1 MPNKQIKIGA
11 VLSYVGVAFNAVA
24 GLLYTPWMV
33 QEIGSS
39 DYGLYTLAIS
49 VINFFLLDFGLGDA
63 VSRFMSK
70 YYAEG
75 KEELANVFL
84 GLAYKVYFIVAACIA
99 IVLIVVYFFLD
110 QLYGNLK
117 PSELNTFKVLYVT
130 VSLYSVVS
138 FPFVSFNGVL
148 TASEKFIS
156 LNLCNLLQ
164 KIFIVGLIIAALL
177 SGAGVFALVAV
188 NAAVSLAFIVVKYVI
203 IRRTTSAKPIFSGTP
218 KGMAKTV
225 LGFSFWAMVVQI
237 CQRLIFSI
245 MPSILAAISNS
256 WEIAV
261 FGLASSLEGYVW
273 TVANALNS
281 MFMPKV
287 SRVLVGDNTAESLQK
302 LATKLGRI
310 QLHIVG
316 GIIVA
321 FAVLG
326 SRFVDCWIGSEYSV
340 LYYCVM
346 LLIAPSAI
354 ELPLMIANTA
364 IIAKGEVKGRGIVY
378 IAMSVFNIAF
388 GAILAGRYGALGASL
403 SICLAYFLRTA
414 GMCYL
419 YKTKLNFRILRF
431 FIAVYPKW
439 LVASIFTA
447 LLVALASMVI
457 PLEGWLGF
465 CMCSFLFVI
474 LYGSLCLSI
483 DLDESERNTLKRLMT
498 RSKSQV

>member
-1 MPNKQIKIGA
+1 MQNKQIKIGA
-11 VLSYVGVAFNAVA
+11 LLSYAGVAFNAVA

-75 KEELANVFL
+75 KKDLANVFL

-99 IVLIVVYFFLD
+99 IVLIVVYFYID
-110 QLYGNLK
+110 QLYGNLH
-117 PSELNTFKVLYVT
+117 PSELETFKVLYAM

-164 KIFIVGLIIAALL
+164 KILIIGLIVVSLL

-188 NAAVSLAFIVVKYVI
+188 NAAVSLAFIVVKYII

-281 MFMPKV
+281 MFMPQV
-287 SRVLVGDNTAESLQK
+287 SRVLAGDNYAETLQK

-326 SRFVDCWIGSEYSV
+326 SRFVDCWIGPEYSV

-354 ELPLMIANTA
+354 DLPLMIANTA

-388 GAILAGRYGALGASL
+388 GMVLAGRYGALGASL

-414 GMCYL
+414 GMCFL
-419 YKTKLNFRILRF
+419 YKAKLNFRILKF
-431 FIAVYPKW
+431 VAAVYPKW
-439 LVASIFTA
+439 LVVSFCAA
-447 LLVALASMVI
+447 LLVSLASMAI
-457 PLEGWLGF
+457 PLKGWPGF
-465 CMCSFLFVI
+465 SLCSLLFVV
-474 LYGSLCLSI
+474 LYGLLCFAI
-483 DLDESERNTLKRLMT
+483 DLDESERNMFIKIMARG
-498 RSKSQV
+498 K